1 MIRLARFLAGDLVVG
16 RPRGRAAAQMRQLI
30 AENWLAEQA

>member
-1 MIRLARFLAGDLVVG
+1 MFVVIFRAKARDLD
-16 RPRGRAAAQMRQLI
+16 AEYSAMAAQMRQLI